1 MWLILPI
8 PIDLPDEISVKI
20 QAENISLSGLMLTA
34 TQEEFEAML
43 HRKNTEGVNVQ
54 PKLHATF
61 TLPRKNAKDLTID
74 ASCRAIHVRRASQNK
89 YHIGLKFLQLNQAA
103 ASAIQLHIQSHL

>member
-34 TQEEFEAML
+34 TQEEFEA
-43 HRKNTEGVNVQ
+43 
-54 PKLHATF
+54 A
-61 TLPRKNAKDLTID
+61 
-74 ASCRAIHVRRASQNK
+74 VRRSSQDD
-89 YHIGLKFLQLNQAA
+89 
-103 ASAIQLHIQSHL
+103 